1 MRPPRA
7 AARAM
12 AAAAAGWIAT
22 GLVSCMSAPAPAQ
35 AASVAQQLC
44 NHQPSM
50 SVRQQERLLRLAAIA
65 QAELQRAGAP
75 AALVARSGLDLSA
88 IGQRYSHAG
97 ISLAA
102 SPNGPWSVRQLY
114 YACDERRPRLF
125 DQGLPGFVSG
135 TEDPD
140 RGFLLIVPL
149 PDAQARDLAA
159 AALDEPRALRVLAGT
174 YSANAHAWS
183 LRYQNCNQWVA
194 ELMAVA
200 WGALPDGDDLRA
212 RAQAWLRESGYQPT
226 TVQVGS
232 HWRMAAAGFVPWLHF
247 DDHPQDDRYGL
258 RFRISMPEAIEA
270 FVRLRA
276 PAAGRVEICQ
286 RGARVVVRRAGAPLG
301 PGCEPAGNDESIVL
315 D

>member
-1 MRPPRA
+1 
-7 AARAM
+7 
-12 AAAAAGWIAT
+12 
-22 GLVSCMSAPAPAQ
+22 
-35 AASVAQQLC
+35 
-44 NHQPSM
+44 
-50 SVRQQERLLRLAAIA
+50 
-65 QAELQRAGAP
+65 
-75 AALVARSGLDLSA
+75 
-88 IGQRYSHAG
+88 
-97 ISLAA
+97 
-102 SPNGPWSVRQLY
+102 VRQLY

-135 TEDPD
+135 TDDPD

-149 PDAQARDLAA
+149 PDAQAQALAA

-212 RAQAWLRESGYQPT
+212 RAQAWLREANYQPT

-232 HWRMAAAGFVPWLHF
+232 HVRMAAAGFVPWLHF
-247 DDHPQDDRYGL
+247 DDHPEDDRYAL
-258 RFRISMPEAIEA
+258 RFRISMPDAIEA
-270 FVRLRA
+270 FVRQRA
-276 PAAGRVEICQ
+276 PAAERIEICQ
-286 RGARVVVRRAGAPLG
+286 RGTRVVVRRGGAPMG
-301 PGCEPAGNDESIVL
+301 AGCEAGVGDDVIGL